1 MPNMHT
7 SYVVVQD
14 CSMGP
19 GGPEVLLAR
28 TMLTKYYAYAYSLLE
43 SVHGIH
49 IEFHS
54 TIRTCLTNQRQW
66 KLYETARKAETCG
79 FF

>member
-1 MPNMHT
+1 MPNIHT

-14 CSMGP
+14 RSMGP

-43 SVHGIH
+43 SVHGMH
-49 IEFHS
+49 IEFVHV
-54 TIRTCLTNQRQW
+54 
-66 KLYETARKAETCG
+66 
-79 FF
+79 